1 MKPTGFFKLIIA
13 TKAAFESLLNL
24 IKIRM
29 HNSVYA
35 RSSDGPRAVFDKES
49 HKEK

>member
-1 MKPTGFFKLIIA
+1 MA
-13 TKAAFESLLNL
+13 TEAAFESLLNL
-24 IKIRM
+24 IKIRT

-35 RSSDGPRAVFDKES
+35 RSSGWLRAVFDQES

>member
-1 MKPTGFFKLIIA
+1 MKPTGFCKLIIA
-13 TKAAFESLLNL
+13 TEAAFESLLNL
-24 IKIRM
+24 IKIRT

-35 RSSDGPRAVFDKES
+35 RSSGWPRAVFDQES

>member
-13 TKAAFESLLNL
+13 TQAAFESLLNL

-29 HNSVYA
+29 YNSVYA
-35 RSSDGPRAVFDKES
+35 RSSGWPLAVFDQES